1 MTSEHI
7 FFIPAMLLLGG
18 AIGYV
23 MGRKLLLAEQEEQRR
38 AQGRRQRMQQDGT
51 GNLDDA
57 DLP

>member
-23 MGRKLLLAEQEEQRR
+23 VGRKLLLAEQDEQRR
-38 AQGRRQRMQQDGT
+38 AQARRQNAVQD
-51 GNLDDA
+51 DS